1 MENGTIKGIR
11 LVPDKPGVYKFFNKD
26 EVLIYVGKA
35 KNLKKRVSSY
45 FVNRITLNR
54 KTQILVREIV
64 KIEYTISESEFDA
77 FLLENNLIKENQ
89 PKYNILLKDDKSFP
103 FICITNERFQRIFST
118 RRVIKSQG
126 RYYGPYTSV
135 VAMNNVLDLIR
146 HLYTIRTCN
155 YNLSEKNVNDK
166 KYKVCL
172 EYHIGNCLGPC
183 EGFQSEDE
191 YKKDIKLAEHILK
204 GNLQIVKNIFREQMQ
219 SAASNLEFEKAQEI
233 KDKIDQLEK
242 FKSKSVVVNPKL
254 TDIHICTITSDE
266 KEAFLNYLR
275 VKNGSITFA
284 KTTKVKKKLGETDE
298 ELIKHLSYA
307 VGVFEANKNIEL
319 LSNIDLNEFPDEF
332 SVSKPQIGDKRKL
345 VEMSLRNALEFKKE
359 HLALRSNLRGSAKE
373 TLVMLQQDLNL
384 KNVPLHIECFDN
396 SNLQGTNPVASM
408 VCFRNGIPA
417 KKDYRHFNIKTVI
430 GPDDFSSMKEI
441 VSRRYRRLLDENIQ
455 LPDLIIIDGGKGQLH
470 AASDALVELGI
481 YGKIAI
487 IGIAKKLEEIY
498 FPQDSLPLHIQKKSP
513 SLKLI
518 QRARDE
524 AHRFAISF
532 HRQKRSKNAISSQLE
547 SIPGVGSKTA
557 GKLLKRFRSVK
568 KIRDATRDEITEI
581 VGDVLAEKI
590 KNEL

>member
-1 MENGTIKGIR
+1 MESGNVKGYQ
-11 LVPDKPGVYKFFNKD
+11 LVPDKPGIYKFFDKE

-35 KNLKKRVSSY
+35 KNLKKRVTSY
-45 FVNRITLNR
+45 FVNRTNLNR
-54 KTQILVREIV
+54 KTQILVKEIV
-64 KIEYTISESEFDA
+64 KVEYTISGNEFDA

-103 FICITNERFQRIFST
+103 FICVTNERFQRIFST
-118 RRVIKSQG
+118 RRVIKTLG
-126 RYYGPYTSV
+126 KYYGPYTSV
-135 VAMNNVLDLIR
+135 GAMNNVLELIR

-155 YNLSEKNVNDK
+155 YNLSEKNVLGK

-183 EGFQSEDE
+183 EGLQSEDD

-219 SAASNLEFEKAQEI
+219 EHSSRLQFEKAQEV
-233 KDKIDQLEK
+233 KEKINQLEK
-242 FKSKSVVVNPKL
+242 FKSRSIVVNPKL
-254 TDIHICTITSDE
+254 TDIHICTISSDE
-266 KEAFLNYLR
+266 KEAFLNYLK
-275 VKNGSITFA
+275 VKNGSITFT

-298 ELIKHLSYA
+298 ELIKHMTYA
-307 VGVFEANKNIEL
+307 VGVFEVNQRLEL
-319 LSNIDLNEFPDEF
+319 LSNIELHEFPDEF
-332 SVSKPQIGDKRKL
+332 SVSKPLIGDKRKL

-384 KNVPLHIECFDN
+384 RNVPLHIECFDN

-417 KKDYRHFNIKTVI
+417 KKEYRHYNIKTVV

-441 VSRRYRRLLDENIQ
+441 VSRRYRRLIDENSQ

-487 IGIAKKLEEIY
+487 IGIAKRLEEIY

-524 AHRFAISF
+524 AHRFAVTF
-532 HRQKRSKNAISSQLE
+532 HRQKRSKGAISSQLE
-547 SIPGVGSKTA
+547 AIPGIGSKTA
-557 GKLLKRFRSVK
+557 GKLLRKFKSVK
-568 KIRDATRDEITEI
+568 KIRHATLDEISEVI
-581 VGDVLAEKI
+581 GDALAEKI
-590 KNEL
+590 KKIL

>member
-54 KTQILVREIV
+54 KTQILVREID

-126 RYYGPYTSV
+126 KYYGPYTSV

-183 EGFQSEDE
+183 EGLQSEED

-219 SAASNLEFEKAQEI
+219 SAASSLEFEKAQEI
-233 KDKIDQLEK
+233 KDKIDQLDK

-275 VKNGSITFA
+275 VKNGSITFT

-298 ELIKHLSYA
+298 ELIKHMSYA

-417 KKDYRHFNIKTVI
+417 KKDYRHFNIKTVV

-547 SIPGVGSKTA
+547 SIPGVGTKTA

-568 KIRDATRDEITEI
+568 KIRDATRDEITEV